1 MIPGT
6 GLIVCFIWYSLV
18 DFSKDLNTAKFAV
31 IHELE
36 NQLPVAL
43 GTLIAERPTSGRGR
57 LPRSSAPSERSVL
70 AGLQDA
76 THRDDERDT
85 LLFCLLVMASVI
97 RPSRVAKSR
106 SSAAYTSLAS
116 GSALVAMISQMIE

>member
-1 MIPGT
+1 MPGT
-6 GLIVCFIWYSLV
+6 GVIVCFIWYSLV
-18 DFSKDLNTAKFAV
+18 DTYKDLNMAKFAV
-31 IHELE
+31 IRELE
-36 NQLPVAL
+36 NPLPVAL
-43 GTLIAERPTSGRGR
+43 GTLGGRGR
-57 LPRSSAPSERSVL
+57 LPRSPAPSERSVR

-76 THRDDERDT
+76 PHRDAERDK

-97 RPSRVAKSR
+97 RPRRVAKSR

>member
-18 DFSKDLNTAKFAV
+18 DSSKDRNTAKFAT
-31 IHELE
+31 IHELA

-43 GTLIAERPTSGRGR
+43 GTVIAERPPGGRER
-57 LPRSSAPSERSVL
+57 LPRSPAPTEQSVR

-76 THRDDERDT
+76 PHRDAEREK

>member
-1 MIPGT
+1 
-6 GLIVCFIWYSLV
+6 V
-18 DFSKDLNTAKFAV
+18 DSSKDLNTAKFAV

-43 GTLIAERPTSGRGR
+43 GTLSAERRVAEGACP
-57 LPRSSAPSERSVL
+57 APPAPLEHSVR

-76 THRDDERDT
+76 PHRDAERDK

-97 RPSRVAKSR
+97 RPSRVAKSI